1 MLEIERKIET
11 FYWTQE
17 TEKNYQKMKSKY
29 EGKDKSMGLQQHIW
43 DLNKTNLNDQQKD
56 ELHKKLQNNDNLDLK
71 EIKFIA
77 DTSEL
82 INSCID
88 KKFLQ

>member
-1 MLEIERKIET
+1 
-11 FYWTQE
+11 
-17 TEKNYQKMKSKY
+17 
-29 EGKDKSMGLQQHIW
+29 
-43 DLNKTNLNDQQKD
+43 
-56 ELHKKLQNNDNLDLK
+56 LDLK